1 MTNMYIMTES
11 HIFFC
16 LGLNLT
22 QSMHINLMAMP
33 LSCLHLTEL
42 LVWLFISQKFIFYA
56 FMHMPKYT
64 GRSRVGGVDGDQGF
78 WL

>member
-1 MTNMYIMTES
+1 MYIMMES

-42 LVWLFISQKFIFYA
+42 LVWLFISQKLIFYA
-56 FMHMPKYT
+56 FMHMPKSRH